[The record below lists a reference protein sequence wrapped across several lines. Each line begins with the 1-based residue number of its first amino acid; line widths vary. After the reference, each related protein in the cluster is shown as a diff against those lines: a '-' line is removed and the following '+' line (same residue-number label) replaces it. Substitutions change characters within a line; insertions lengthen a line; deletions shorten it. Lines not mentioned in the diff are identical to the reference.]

1 VVMFTAFRS
10 DSQSWSVSINT
21 MFVSYIMILT
31 EYQCPAFKSDSQSW
45 SVSINTMFVSYIMI
59 LTEYQCPARSD
70 RLKSSP
76 RGQC

>member
-1 VVMFTAFRS
+1 MFTAF
-10 DSQSWSVSINT
+10 
-21 MFVSYIMILT
+21 M
-31 EYQCPAFKSDSQSW
+31 SDSQSW